1 MSVVGNT
8 ETVQTSPD
16 STSQETDSLD
26 TNNLEAR
33 PEDESGERL
42 VRY

>member
-1 MSVVGNT
+1 MRGNS

-16 STSQETDSLD
+16 STSQETDID

-33 PEDESGERL
+33 TEEESGER
-42 VRY
+42 